1 MIVKSCR
8 GRWYLAALLLFALLM
23 GVAPR
28 THAEDCVA
36 DFGGVLD
43 GNVIPTPP
51 SQIQVDG
58 NCTVRNYPLS
68 NPLTTNFSFLTQ
80 PGQSD
85 ERWLVIFDNVVHTGN
100 MSCDAVHEHKL
111 WFTNTSFST
120 ISPNCQNLLIPV
132 EKIDKQSPG
141 SSAAIGVPFTYRMT
155 VPVLF
160 DPATGTVINFQGS
173 VNDLHS
179 IVITDDLNATG
190 AVLSYVSH
198 SVYWEDTGAPLTH
211 TFANAG
217 GVLSF
222 SNFGVVQA
230 NRQFVIEVTVVL
242 EDVPA
247 NAIGTQF
254 INTAKWQFGR
264 LIDGTFYQPLPGE
277 WGVSSPMTIVA
288 PNLTLTKSGPAT
300 MNLGTAGQ
308 FVLDVHNTGS
318 GDAWNVNIRDRL
330 PNGPTGGMCDLAPQI
345 ASVTLGGNTI
355 AQGTGYVTTF
365 TGAPACELT
374 LTLLDG
380 AGPIEAGEHL
390 LVTYQSRLDSGTDN
404 GVTLTNVAGA
414 VQWFNGDSTAA
425 ERIAFNRPLTN
436 GTVGTLDHQ
445 DAHTVTVALVGTF
458 FEKTAANLRSGDDPA
473 SIAAPGDT
481 LRYTLRVRTTNAALS
496 NFSIIDELDAS
507 NTPAA
512 FVPGSL
518 TLVGALPAGA
528 VNNTNPNGGAK
539 GTGLINIG
547 NLNLPAD
554 SELIIRFDITVAAT
568 AAAGTIVSNQGQLLT
583 NGSPFMVSDD
593 PNVNGQA
600 DPFVNGDEDP
610 TRVTVVVPTLQLT
623 KTVLTG
629 GTANPGD
636 VVRYRLQLTNVSNIP
651 FSGFSLL
658 DELDQLNDPA
668 MFVPGTLTLV
678 TAVPAGATNNSN
690 ATGGARSTGVLDIR
704 NLRIGA
710 QGAPNETVTL
720 EFTAQL
726 VPVIAN
732 ATVLLN
738 QARLTVAGTTLLLS
752 DDPALSGPQDPT
764 PIVIQSAPVFRVQK
778 ISQDMSGDPNVL
790 LPGETLRYTLTVKN
804 IGNANATDAVLR
816 DQIPSNTTYVAGSTR
831 LNGTSVPDAGG
842 VAPLV
847 AGISI
852 YAPENPTSG
861 ALRAD
866 ASATTSNVA
875 TITFDVVIDADT
887 AQGTVISNQGFV
899 SAAVNGILD
908 YPSDDPT
915 TPLINDPTR
924 DIVGY
929 LPLIYADKRAVL
941 QVDGG
946 TPGVI
951 DPNDVLRYTITVYNF
966 GNVDATN
973 VVLRDQVPAN
983 TTYVAD
989 STTLNTL
996 AVARPDGGTSP
1007 LIAGVDISSSDLTPP
1022 APAPAQ
1028 GTLTAGQSAVIQF
1041 DLRVNAGVPA
1051 GTLITNQARVYSEQL
1066 PQVLTDGDGNPATGP
1081 EPTVIVVGS
1090 GQQLSITKQVSVV
1103 GGGAALAGSTLDYI
1117 VRVTNIGTVP
1127 AYYVSITD
1135 DLNAATPGYL
1145 TYVDQSATLNGAA
1158 NGISIAGPVI
1168 SADYFATYG
1177 PLQPG
1182 ASAVLRFRA
1191 TIVRTAAIGS
1201 RVTNTAEATWNNPPQ
1216 TVRASVSIDVG
1227 GMVGVG
1233 ILAGH
1238 IWHDA
1243 NFNTT
1248 LDSTERMFADWRVE
1262 LYRNE
1267 RLIHSALTDANG
1279 AYRISGVAPNYQTAD
1294 RYELRFSAPNSGAST
1309 AKLGRAHSSF
1319 TNDLQR
1325 IADIVV
1331 QAGSNLPN
1339 LNLPLAPN
1347 GVVYNTI
1354 ARTPIAGATVT
1365 MRSASGAVLPSSCFY
1380 DPAQQNQITLDYGY
1394 YRFDLSFADP
1404 ACPSGAGYVI
1414 DVSAPAPGYIAGPS
1428 QIIPPTSAAAT
1439 TAFSVPTCPA
1449 GADDAIPATA
1459 QHCEVQPSEL
1469 APQPAVRARTLGTR
1483 YHLHVLLDDSQVP
1496 GSSQIFNN
1504 HIPVDPDLQGV
1515 LAMTKTTPMLN
1526 VTRGQLVP
1534 YVITY
1539 RNVTPVP
1546 LFDVRVVDRLPPGF
1560 SYVKD
1565 SARLDDV
1572 PVEPTLVGR
1581 ELMWSD
1587 LSVEGSARHT
1597 LVMLLTVGAGVGE
1610 GEFVNRVQSVHQLT
1624 GQALSNEATATVRV
1638 IPDATFDCTDVTGKV
1653 YDDAN
1658 RNGYQDSG
1666 ERGLSGVRVVSAR
1679 GLTAITDGYGRFH
1692 ITCAITPRED
1702 RGSNFV
1708 LKLDDRTLPSGYR
1721 ASTQPLR
1728 IERAT
1733 RGKALRFN
1741 FGASIHRVIGLDL
1754 TDAVFEPGTTEMRK
1768 HWQPRLDLL
1777 LEQLQKGPAVLRL
1790 SYLADIENEA
1800 LVQRRLAVIK
1810 QEVMRRWQ
1818 GLNCCYALI
1827 VEPEVFWRLGAPPE
1841 RTSMREPQTKQ
1852 SR

>member
-1 MIVKSCR
+1 MIERSS
-8 GRWYLAALLLFALLM
+8 GRLCWAALLFFALLM
-23 GVAPR
+23 GATR
-28 THAEDCVA
+28 AHAEDCVA
-36 DFGGVLD
+36 ELGGVID
-43 GNVIPTPP
+43 GNVTPTPP
-51 SQIQVDG
+51 SQIQIDG
-58 NCTVRNYPLS
+58 NCTVRNFPAS

-80 PGQSD
+80 PGQTD

-100 MSCDAVHEHKL
+100 MSCDATHDHKL
-111 WFTNTSFST
+111 WFTNSSFST
-120 ISPNCQNLLIPV
+120 IGPNCQNLLIPV

-141 SSAAIGVPFTYRMT
+141 PAAAIGVPFTYRLT

-190 AVLSYVSH
+190 AALSYVSH
-198 SVYWEDTGAPLTH
+198 SVYWEDTGAPVPH
-211 TFANAG
+211 TFTNVG
-217 GVLSF
+217 GVLTF
-222 SNFGVVQA
+222 SNFGVVPATQ
-230 NRQFVIEVTVVL
+230 QFVIEVTVVL
-242 EDVPA
+242 DDAPA
-247 NAIGTQF
+247 NAIGNTF

-264 LIDGTFYQPLPGE
+264 LIDGVFYQPLPGE
-277 WGVSSPMTIVA
+277 WGVSQPMTIVA

-300 MNLGTAGQ
+300 MNFAPAGQ
-308 FVLDVHNTGS
+308 FVLDVHNTGT
-318 GDAWNVNIRDRL
+318 GDAWNVLIRDRL
-330 PNGPTGGMCDLAPQI
+330 PDGPNGGMCDAVPDI
-345 ASVTLGGNTI
+345 VSVTMAGNPI
-355 AQGTGYVTTF
+355 AQGTGYTTSYA
-365 TGAPACELT
+365 GAPTCELT

-380 AGPIEAGEHL
+380 AGAIGANEHL
-390 LVTYQSRLDSGTDN
+390 LVTYRARLDANTDN
-404 GVTLTNVAGA
+404 GMSLTNVAGA
-414 VQWFNGDSTAA
+414 VQWFNGSSTNAD
-425 ERIAFNRPLTN
+425 RVGFNRPLTN

-445 DAHTVTVALVGTF
+445 DAHTVTVALAGTL
-458 FEKTAANLRSGDDPA
+458 FEKTVANLRSGANPTA
-473 SIAAPGDT
+473 VAAPGDT
-481 LRYTLRVRTTNAALS
+481 LRYTLRVQTTNATLD
-496 NFSIIDELDAS
+496 NFSILDELDAL

-518 TLVGALPAGA
+518 TLVSSLPAGA
-528 VNNTNPNGGAK
+528 VNNSNPAGGTK
-539 GTGLINIG
+539 GTGVINIG
-547 NLNLPAD
+547 NLDLPAN
-554 SELIIRFDITVAAT
+554 SQLLVQFDITVAAT
-568 AAAGTIVSNQGQLLT
+568 TTAGSIVANQAQLLT
-583 NGSPFMVSDD
+583 NGLPPMLSDD
-593 PNVNGQA
+593 PNVNGPA
-600 DPFVNGDEDP
+600 DPFVAGDEDP

-623 KTVLTG
+623 KTVMTG
-629 GTANPGD
+629 STATPSD
-636 VVRYRLQLTNVSNIP
+636 VVRYRLQLTNLSNVP
-651 FSGFSLL
+651 FSGFSLV
-658 DELDQLNDPA
+658 DEIDQLNGSA
-668 MFVPGTLTLV
+668 RFVPGTLTLA
-678 TAVPAGATNNSN
+678 TALPAGATNNSN
-690 ATGGARSTGVLDIR
+690 PSGGSRGTGLLDIR
-704 NLRIGA
+704 NLAIGA
-710 QGAPNETVTL
+710 QGAPNDTVTL

-726 VPVIAN
+726 VPVIDN
-732 ATVLLN
+732 GTVVLN
-738 QARLTVAGTTLLLS
+738 QARLNVAGTALLLS
-752 DDPALSGPQDPT
+752 DDPAISGSQDPT
-764 PIVIQSAPVFRVQK
+764 PIVIQSAPAFRIQK
-778 ISQDMSGDPNVL
+778 ISQDLTGDPNVL
-790 LPGETLRYTLTVKN
+790 LPGETLRYTITVKN
-804 IGNANATDAVLR
+804 IGNANASDAMLR
-816 DQIPSNTTYVAGSTR
+816 DQIPGNTTYVANSTR
-831 LNGTSVPDAGG
+831 LNGANVPDAGG

-847 AGISI
+847 SGISI
-852 YAPENPTSG
+852 YAPENPTPG
-861 ALRAD
+861 AMRAD
-866 ASATTSNVA
+866 TASTTSNVA
-875 TITFDVVIDADT
+875 TITLDVIVDADT
-887 AQGTVISNQGFV
+887 AQGTVISNQAFV
-899 SAAVNGILD
+899 SAANNGVLD

-915 TPLINDPTR
+915 TPLVNDPTR

-966 GNVDATN
+966 GNVAATHA
-973 VVLRDQVPAN
+973 VLRDAVPAN

-996 AVARPDGGTSP
+996 AVAQPDGGVAP
-1007 LIAGVDISSSDLTPP
+1007 LITGIDISSSDLTPP
-1022 APAPAQ
+1022 VPAAGQ
-1028 GTLTAGQSAVIQF
+1028 GTLSAGQSAVIQF

-1051 GTLITNQARVYSEQL
+1051 GTLITNQAAVYSEQL
-1066 PQVLTDGDGNPATGP
+1066 PQVLTDGDGDPATGP
-1081 EPTVIVVGS
+1081 EPTVVVVGS

-1117 VRVTNIGTVP
+1117 VRVTNIATVP
-1127 AYYVSITD
+1127 AYYVSIGD

-1145 TYVDQSATLNGAA
+1145 TYVDQSATLNGAS
-1158 NGISIAGPVI
+1158 NGISIAGSVI
-1168 SADYFATYG
+1168 TADYFATYG

-1191 TIVRTAAIGS
+1191 SIVRTAAIGS
-1201 RVTNTAEATWNNPPQ
+1201 RVTNTAEVTWNNPPQ
-1216 TVRASVSIDVG
+1216 TARASVSIDVG

-1238 IWHDA
+1238 VWHDA
-1243 NFNTT
+1243 NFNTV
-1248 LDSTERMFADWRVE
+1248 LDTTERMFADWRVD
-1262 LYRNE
+1262 LYRND
-1267 RLIHSALTDANG
+1267 RVVHSARTDANG
-1279 AYRISGVAPNYQTAD
+1279 AYRISGIAPNYQTAD

-1354 ARTPIAGATVT
+1354 VRTPVAGATVT
-1365 MRSASGAVLPSSCFY
+1365 LRSGSGAVLPSGCFY
-1380 DPAQQNQITLDYGY
+1380 DPAQQNQVTLDYGY

-1404 ACPSGAGYVI
+1404 ACSSGASYLIDVTPPASGYV
-1414 DVSAPAPGYIAGPS
+1414 AGPS

-1439 TAFSVPTCPA
+1439 SAFSVPMCPA
-1449 GADDAIPATA
+1449 GVDDAIATTA
-1459 QHCEVQPSEL
+1459 QHCEVQPSEF

-1483 YHLHVLLDDSQVP
+1483 YHLHVLLDDSRVP

-1539 RNVTPVP
+1539 RNITPVP
-1546 LFDVRVVDRLPPGF
+1546 LFDVRVIDRLPPGF
-1560 SYVKD
+1560 SYVKG

-1572 PVEPTLVGR
+1572 PAEPTLVGR

-1653 YDDAN
+1653 FADVN

-1679 GLTAITDGYGRFH
+1679 GLAAITDGYGRFH
-1692 ITCAITPRED
+1692 ITCAITPREG

-1741 FGASIHRVIGLDL
+1741 FGASVHRVIGLDV
-1754 TDAVFEPGTTEMRK
+1754 TEAVFEPGTTQMRK

-1777 LEQLQKGPAVLRL
+1777 LEQLQKAPAVLRL
-1790 SYLADIENEA
+1790 SYLADIEDEA

-1810 QEVMRRWQ
+1810 QEVMQRWQ
-1818 GLNCCYALI
+1818 GLNCCYALT

-1841 RTSMREPQTKQ
+1841 RTSMREPPAQSQQ